1 MLLAMELGP
10 YHRRVVDQELDT
22 LLGSAAAISLGGPP
36 AAGKTTTALQRAA
49 SVFELGRPEVAEL
62 AEAHPEA
69 VVTSTP
75 PILLDDCWRRPAPSD
90 VVRRAVDTTGPPG
103 RFLLTGA
110 SSTDDRG
117 TDNIRPVR
125 MRPLSLAERDL
136 ARPTVSLG
144 ELLRGARHPI
154 DGRCDV
160 PRNRYL
166 EEVTASG
173 LPAIRPLPEAARRVQ
188 LDQYLVRVVGHDL
201 PQLGRPVRDQ
211 GSVRRWLTAYAA
223 ATATTVPYETIRDT
237 AMGTQPDW
245 AQQEAASAY
254 GDLLERLFV
263 LDPLAAWSPRVGFV
277 GRLADAPKHHLAD
290 PALAV
295 RLLDLEDTVLEN
307 PRARRTDHHQ
317 SVFVGALFES
327 LLTLSVRVYAQAAG
341 ASVSHLRT
349 YRSHHELDLIVERAD
364 GRVIAIDVKLSAEVD
379 DYDFRHLRWLR
390 RQLGEDLLDGL
401 IVTAGER
408 ASRSE
413 DGFAVVP
420 AALLGP

>member
-1 MLLAMELGP
+1 
-10 YHRRVVDQELDT
+10 
-22 LLGSAAAISLGGPP
+22 
-36 AAGKTTTALQRAA
+36 
-49 SVFELGRPEVAEL
+49 
-62 AEAHPEA
+62 
-69 VVTSTP
+69 
-75 PILLDDCWRRPAPSD
+75 
-90 VVRRAVDTTGPPG
+90 
-103 RFLLTGA
+103 
-110 SSTDDRG
+110 
-117 TDNIRPVR
+117 
-125 MRPLSLAERDL
+125 
-136 ARPTVSLG
+136 
-144 ELLRGARHPI
+144 
-154 DGRCDV
+154 
-160 PRNRYL
+160 
-166 EEVTASG
+166 
-173 LPAIRPLPEAARRVQ
+173 
-188 LDQYLVRVVGHDL
+188 
-201 PQLGRPVRDQ
+201 
-211 GSVRRWLTAYAA
+211 VRRWLTAYAA

-245 AQQEAASAY
+245 AQQEAANAY

-263 LDPLAAWSPRVGFV
+263 LDPLAAWSPRHGFV

-307 PRARRTDHHQ
+307 RRARRTDHHQ

-364 GRVIAIDVKLSAEVD
+364 GRVIAIDVKLSADVD